1 MMGAASAI
9 MRKHMNVMLLIRVP
23 TIPAALFAALLFL
36 TAPRPLPAAP
46 ALTLVETPMF
56 EDAVKGGQLPAV
68 GERLPAAPS
77 IVTLSGERQAG
88 RHGGE
93 LRMLIGRS
101 REVWLLVVYGYARL
115 VGYTENFELVPD
127 ILESIDVEEGR
138 IFTLHLRQGHKW
150 SDGEPFTS
158 EDFRY
163 WWEDVANNPNLSP
176 SGPPVDMLVDGEPPV
191 FEVADETTVRY
202 TWPARNPTF
211 LPRLA
216 GASPLFIYRP
226 AHFLKKYHA
235 DYATEAELE
244 ERIGR
249 ARNWASQH
257 NRQDNMYRFDNPS
270 LPTLQPWINTTSPPA
285 TRFKAERN
293 PYFHRVDENGR
304 QLPYIDRV
312 IMRQVSAQLIPA
324 KAGAGEVDL
333 QARSIFLNNY
343 TYLRE
348 AQKQNDFE
356 TYLWREAKG
365 SHFALF
371 PNLNINDPVWREV
384 MRDARFRRAL
394 SLAIDRDLINDTIF
408 FGLAIPGNNT
418 VLPESPLFRE
428 EYQTKWAEFDPDLAD
443 ELLDEMGL
451 TERGSGNVRLLP
463 DGREMNIIVE
473 TAGKDTEQTDILEL
487 IKDDWASI
495 GIKLLTKPSLREV
508 FRNRIFAGETQV
520 SVWTGLENGVPTA
533 DFNPAELAPT
543 RQHNYQWPKWGQ
555 YYEAKGRVGEPPD
568 MPAAVE
574 LQELHRQWLNAGSD
588 EERAEAWGKMLA
600 IHADQMFTIGVVS
613 GVMQPI
619 VVRNGLR
626 NVPREGIYNWDPGA
640 QFGMY
645 RPDTFWFETAN

>member
-1 MMGAASAI
+1 MKPL
-9 MRKHMNVMLLIRVP
+9 MRVFGSV
-23 TIPAALFAALLFL
+23 AVLFTALLFL
-36 TAPRPLPAAP
+36 TAPGPLPAAS

-56 EDAVKGGQLPAV
+56 EDAVKSGRLPPVA
-68 GERLPAAPS
+68 ERLPSVPS
-77 IVTLSGERQAG
+77 VVTLDGEREAG
-88 RHGGE
+88 RHGGD

-101 REVWLLVVYGYARL
+101 RDVRLLVVYGYARL
-115 VGYTENFELVPD
+115 VGYTENFDLVPD

-138 IFTLHLRQGHKW
+138 IFTLHLRPGHKW
-150 SDGEPFTS
+150 SDGAPFTS

-176 SGPPVDMLVDGEPPV
+176 SGPPVDMLVDGELPV
-191 FEVADETTVRY
+191 FEVVDETTVRY
-202 TWPARNPTF
+202 TWPANNPNF

-249 ARNWASQH
+249 ARNWAAQH

-270 LPTLQPWINTTSPPA
+270 LPTLQPWMNTTRPPA

-293 PYFHRVDENGR
+293 PYFHRVDENGL
-304 QLPYIDRV
+304 QLPYIDRF
-312 IMRQVSAQLIPA
+312 IMSQTTAQLIPA

-333 QARSIFLNNY
+333 QARSIYFNNY
-343 TYLRE
+343 TFLRA
-348 AQKQNDFE
+348 AQERNNFE

-384 MRDARFRRAL
+384 MRDVRFRRAL
-394 SLAIDRDLINDTIF
+394 SLAIDRDLVNEAIF

-428 EYQTKWAEFDPDLAD
+428 EYQTKWAEFDIDLANK
-443 ELLDEMGL
+443 LLDEMGL
-451 TERGSGNVRLLP
+451 TERGRRNVRLLP
-463 DGREMNIIVE
+463 DGREMNIIIE
-473 TAGKDTEQTDILEL
+473 TAGEDTEQTDILEL

-495 GIKLLTKPSLREV
+495 GIKLFTKPLQREV
-508 FRNRIFAGETQV
+508 FRNRIFAGETQI
-520 SVWTGLENGVPTA
+520 SVWTGFENGVPTA
-533 DFNPAELAPT
+533 AFNPVALAPT
-543 RQHNYQWPKWGQ
+543 SQHSYQWPKWGQ
-555 YYEAKGRVGEPPD
+555 YYETNGQVGEPPD
-568 MPAAVE
+568 MPAAIE
-574 LQELHRQWLNAGSD
+574 LQELHQQWLTAGSD
-588 EERAEAWGKMLA
+588 EERTEVWGKMLS
-600 IHADQMFTIGVVS
+600 IHADQVLSIGIVS

-626 NVPREGIYNWDPGA
+626 NVPRKGVYNWDPGA

-645 RPDTFWFETAN
+645 RPDTFWFEAAN

>member
-1 MMGAASAI
+1 MKPLMRVFGMGAAS
-9 MRKHMNVMLLIRVP
+9 L
-23 TIPAALFAALLFL
+23 AALLFL
-36 TAPRPLPAAP
+36 TAPSLLPTAS

-56 EDAVKGGQLPAV
+56 EDAVKSGRLPPVA
-68 GERLPAAPS
+68 ERLPGTPS
-77 IVTLSGERQAG
+77 VVTLEGERQTG
-88 RHGGE
+88 RHGGD
-93 LRMLIGRS
+93 LRMLIGRA
-101 REVWLLVVYGYARL
+101 RDVRLLVVYGYARL

-127 ILESIDVEEGR
+127 ILKNIDIEEGR
-138 IFTLHLRQGHKW
+138 IFTLHLRPGHKW
-150 SDGEPFTS
+150 SDGAPFTS

-163 WWEDVANNPNLSP
+163 WWEDVANNPNLAP
-176 SGPPVDMLVDGEPPV
+176 SGPPVDMLVDGKPPV
-191 FEVADETTVRY
+191 FEVLDETTVRY
-202 TWPARNPTF
+202 TWTANNPRF

-235 DYATEAELE
+235 DYATQAELE

-249 ARNWASQH
+249 ARNWAAQH

-270 LPTLQPWINTTSPPA
+270 LPTLQPWMNTTKPPA

-293 PYFHRVDENGR
+293 PYFHRVDENGL

-312 IMRQVSAQLIPA
+312 IMSQASVQLIPA

-333 QARSIFLNNY
+333 QARSIFFNNY
-343 TYLRE
+343 TFLRA
-348 AQKQNDFE
+348 AQERNNFE

-394 SLAIDRDLINDTIF
+394 SLAIDRDLINEAIF
-408 FGLAIPGNNT
+408 FGLGIPGNNT

-428 EYQTKWAEFDPDLAD
+428 EYQTKWTQFDIGLANA
-443 ELLDEMGL
+443 LLDEMGL
-451 TERGSGNVRLLP
+451 TKRGKRNVRLLP

-473 TAGKDTEQTDILEL
+473 TAGEATEQSDILEL

-495 GIKLLTKPSLREV
+495 GIKLFTKPLQREV
-508 FRNRIFAGETQV
+508 FRNRIFAGETQI
-520 SVWTGLENGVPTA
+520 SVWTGFENGVPTA
-533 DFNPAELAPT
+533 AFNPVALAPT
-543 RQHNYQWPKWGQ
+543 SQHSYQWPKWGQ
-555 YYEAKGRVGEPPD
+555 YYETGGQVGEPPD
-568 MPAAVE
+568 MPAAIE
-574 LQELHRQWLNAGSD
+574 LQDLHRQWLTAGSD
-588 EERAEAWGKMLA
+588 EERAEVWGKMLS
-600 IHADQMFTIGVVS
+600 IHADQVLTIGVVS

-645 RPDTFWFETAN
+645 RPDTFWFEATN

>member
-1 MMGAASAI
+1 MKPLMRVFGMAAA
-9 MRKHMNVMLLIRVP
+9 V
-23 TIPAALFAALLFL
+23 FAALLFL
-36 TAPRPLPAAP
+36 TTPGPLPTAS
-46 ALTLVETPMF
+46 ALTLIETPMF
-56 EDAVKGGQLPAV
+56 EDAVKAGRLPPVA
-68 GERLPAAPS
+68 ERLPTTPS
-77 IVTLSGERQAG
+77 VVTLSGERQAG
-88 RHGGE
+88 RHGGD

-101 REVWLLVVYGYARL
+101 RDVRLLVVYGYARL

-138 IFTLHLRQGHKW
+138 IFTLHLRPGHKW
-150 SDGEPFTS
+150 SDGAPFTS

-176 SGPPVDMLVDGEPPV
+176 SGPPVDMLVNEEPPV
-191 FEVADETTVRY
+191 FEVVDETTVRY
-202 TWPARNPTF
+202 TWPANNANF

-249 ARNWASQH
+249 ARNWAAQH

-270 LPTLQPWINTTSPPA
+270 LPTLQPWMNTTRPPA

-304 QLPYIDRV
+304 QLPYIDRF
-312 IMRQVSAQLIPA
+312 IMSQATAQLIPA

-333 QARSIFLNNY
+333 QARSIYFNNY
-343 TYLRE
+343 TFLRA
-348 AQKQNDFE
+348 AQKRNNFE

-394 SLAIDRDLINDTIF
+394 SLAIDRDLINEAIF

-428 EYQTKWAEFDPDLAD
+428 EYQTKWAQFDIDLANT
-443 ELLDEMGL
+443 LLDEMGL
-451 TERGSGNVRLLP
+451 TERGRRNVRLLP
-463 DGREMNIIVE
+463 DGREMNVIVE
-473 TAGKDTEQTDILEL
+473 TAGEDTEQTDILEL

-495 GIKLLTKPSLREV
+495 GIKLFTKPLQREV
-508 FRNRIFAGETQV
+508 FRNRIFAGETQI
-520 SVWTGLENGVPTA
+520 SVWTGFENGVPTA
-533 DFNPAELAPT
+533 AFNPVALAPT
-543 RQHNYQWPKWGQ
+543 SQHSYQWPKWGQ
-555 YYEAKGRVGEPPD
+555 FYETGGKVGEPPD
-568 MPAAVE
+568 MPAAIE

-588 EERAEAWGKMLA
+588 EERTEVWGKMLS
-600 IHADQMFTIGVVS
+600 IHADQVFSIGVVS

-626 NVPREGIYNWDPGA
+626 NVPRKGIYNWDPGA

-645 RPDTFWFETAN
+645 RPDTFFWDEATN